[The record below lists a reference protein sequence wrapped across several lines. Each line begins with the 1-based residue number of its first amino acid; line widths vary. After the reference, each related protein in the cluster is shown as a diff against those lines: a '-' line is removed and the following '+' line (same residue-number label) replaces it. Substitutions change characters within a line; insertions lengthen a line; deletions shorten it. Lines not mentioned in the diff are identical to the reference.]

1 MATSILR
8 GRTDLMGALAQ
19 GNIEEALTYIHSQKR
34 EVMRHDWTVLKD
46 HVGELAAT
54 FGVPLDLTDGQGVRI
69 VARHPRHSSWHY
81 PISTGGGICP
91 RRRQPMAHPELLGK

>member
-1 MATSILR
+1 
-8 GRTDLMGALAQ
+8 MGALAQ

-34 EVMRHDWTVLKD
+34 EVMRHDRPVLKD

-69 VARHPRHSSWHY
+69 LARSSTPLIVALSNFYWRWNLS
-81 PISTGGGICP
+81 
-91 RRRQPMAHPELLGK
+91 

>member
-8 GRTDLMGALAQ
+8 GRTDLMGALTQ

-34 EVMRHDWTVLKD
+34 EVMRHDRPVLKD

-69 VARHPRHSSWHY
+69 VARSSTPLIVALSNFYWRWNL
-81 PISTGGGICP
+81 S
-91 RRRQPMAHPELLGK
+91 

>member
-1 MATSILR
+1 MSMEDAEALEAR
-8 GRTDLMGALAQ
+8 LNADWTDLMGALAQ

-69 VARHPRHSSWHY
+69 VARSSTPLIVALSNFYWRWNL
-81 PISTGGGICP
+81 S
-91 RRRQPMAHPELLGK
+91 

>member
-1 MATSILR
+1 
-8 GRTDLMGALAQ
+8 MGALTQ

-34 EVMRHDWTVLKD
+34 EVMRHDRPVLKD

-69 VARHPRHSSWHY
+69 LARSSTPLIVALSNFYWRWNLS
-81 PISTGGGICP
+81 
-91 RRRQPMAHPELLGK
+91 

>member
-1 MATSILR
+1 
-8 GRTDLMGALAQ
+8 MGALTQ

-34 EVMRHDWTVLKD
+34 EVMRHDRPVLKD

-69 VARHPRHSSWHY
+69 VARSSTPLIVALSNFYWRWNL
-81 PISTGGGICP
+81 S
-91 RRRQPMAHPELLGK
+91 

>member
-1 MATSILR
+1 
-8 GRTDLMGALAQ
+8 MGALTQ

-34 EVMRHDWTVLKD
+34 EVMRHDRPVLKD

-69 VARHPRHSSWHY
+69 VARSSTPLIVARSNFYWRWNL
-81 PISTGGGICP
+81 S
-91 RRRQPMAHPELLGK
+91 